1 MRNLYRLVFYRI
13 RWLLRIIRLM
23 LVFFGVFM
31 FFCLLIVYL
40 VWGFFLAFIVE
51 NSNFMKFYIW

>member
-31 FFCLLIVYL
+31 FFCLLIVDL
-40 VWGFFLAFIVE
+40 VGVFLVFIVE

>member
-40 VWGFFLAFIVE
+40 VGFFLVFIVE